1 VDRFDEVFALEISP
15 HESSREDIV
24 EKRTSNNLE
33 FTISLSPAPRRLY
46 HNVLYGPINAVEQ
59 GGGYSIVTSV
69 GFVKNQCAPLTL
81 ASQPALEGVTF
92 YGIRSENFSTI
103 FDVLALGGG
112 EFPKLWNW
120 SQLGDV

>member
-1 VDRFDEVFALEISP
+1 MPTTTSP
-15 HESSREDIV
+15 LTPTTHGLRVAAS
-24 EKRTSNNLE
+24 
-33 FTISLSPAPRRLY
+33 F
-46 HNVLYGPINAVEQ
+46 NVLYGPINAVEQ